1 MPSDF
6 ENDYAYLGTS
16 LPTGK
21 EKKPYRTP
29 SNPMSRRPSLHRRDS
44 SPGPSSS
51 PPRFNSGNRYESD
64 GPVSP
69 IDVANDETISP
80 LDPRRFTPTLHAS
93 LVSEILS
100 LRRDMEGKTRAIDSL
115 EMTLENAKGEVESLH
130 ETLTK
135 SSKENRSLKRQ
146 MQLLEG
152 GSLSA
157 MTELSKERDEALEN
171 IADFRKRLEQSQKRA
186 RTQED
191 EIERTQRL
199 WERDKQN
206 WEEERRNWERKVHVV
221 EGRLKVVLN
230 EVAAAQAAA
239 GSFPRIIEGDF
250 DDSVRDGTTARG
262 SDTNSVRSSSVLGR
276 RRTSTASVSTHDGDP
291 HNLRYSV
298 MSLANGHGPKV
309 DGLNLADEL
318 AFDEEEEDTLGLDDR
333 PDSRC
338 TVPDER
344 PMSMQS
350 RPMSS
355 MMMARRTLDMPL
367 DGHERFGTPDVLE
380 HPKNLDMILDIEEDE
395 KTTIAVPQLF
405 EYRDVGIQYTPPPSP
420 KIVPEP
426 NGVLPI
432 DNSIVDEVDEVLLV
446 NGKSDSN
453 QERKRMSSSTEITP
467 VYKTKESSTVTMP
480 VHTTSS
486 ACQTTAGELPSPPYT
501 PKVQEIPSED
511 STPIASPVPVLFA
524 TPVVTTASIST
535 QTDDVII
542 KDKETHRLEQAIRQ
556 TMPIPMI
563 TIEPPGS
570 NPPSARNSVV
580 LPPQTKSIS
589 CQTDIEPPT
598 DLRSFGMQ
606 TEEIRID
613 KRTSKL
619 PAKLLPSAII
629 DQPMSPESIDLPS
642 PPPMKAFHIPP
653 KSAKRRLRNPPPVEP
668 APVARAPS
676 NGKEP
681 EKLQA
686 YPGNN
691 DNGPLSED
699 VNVKTELR
707 RPFRT
712 SSLFAGF
719 EHISDDEWPEPQ
731 EDLFSDDDLFNRPLA
746 SYTLRSGKLVT
757 KPSPSILDDNPLAE
771 RKEHPEDDHDDD
783 DDDDDEQHSP
793 KSISETKAPNGS
805 QQRAVAA
812 GKSSTVKRPPRP
824 LKLGNVAK
832 QPDIRRTAMIS
843 SSTAAHQAFR
853 PRSPSAPSIGSSA
866 ASTSTATKPPFP
878 VPVRLS
884 SRKIPISASEGA
896 QSPTPYSNG
905 TFPERG
911 MRSREPPLRKVRSA
925 AVVYRTQQHHHHPD
939 RQQSH
944 SPPTMSTSS
953 TCPESPHLPPM
964 PFDEITAPRGG
975 KRSGKMHSNRHPP
988 PPARSHRR
996 DESTNTTNAGLQ
1008 QTSVV
1013 DAIAQTMVGEW
1024 MWKYVRRRKSFGM
1037 TDNNKDGW
1045 ELGKTTEEV
1054 SANITGNGVRHKRW
1068 VWLAPYERAVMW
1080 SSKQPTSGSALLGKS
1095 GRKLT
1100 IQSVLDVK
1108 DDNPLPKGSSPGT
1121 YFNRS
1126 ILILTPQRALKFTAM
1141 TMERHF
1147 VWLTA
1152 LSFLSHSSMGANDLA
1167 SLPPVPH
1174 EEYRPPPGS
1183 SALRRNPI
1191 RDSIRVAKGK
1201 ARPNPANANRSF
1213 ASHPSAV
1220 PELPFDETQGTEPI
1234 TDAADPPIVPR
1245 FSSHSRK
1252 RSNTAPRLPPSAFRS
1267 FSNHTTAPSTYSTTT
1282 AGSSDLYS
1290 PSTMGPSGVQS
1301 GQSSFSHRT
1310 SEASGPSSVGMSNFF
1325 EAVGTVR
1332 MEAFVD
1338 RSEFARQRVGGGHGH
1353 RSKHGGGGGGGGSRR
1368 RRDAH
1373 YWPPNSPETE
1383 FYGSEDGDVFFRN
1396 DDPFRGF

>member
-6 ENDYAYLGTS
+6 ENDYTYLGTS
-16 LPTGK
+16 APKGK
-21 EKKPYRTP
+21 DKKPYRTP

-51 PPRFNSGNRYESD
+51 PPRFSSGNRYESD
-64 GPVSP
+64 GPVNP

-115 EMTLENAKGEVESLH
+115 EMALENAKAETESVN
-130 ETLTK
+130 ETLAK

-186 RTQED
+186 RTQEE
-191 EIERTQRL
+191 EIERAQRL
-199 WERDKQN
+199 WERDKQS

-230 EVAAAQAAA
+230 EVAAAQAA
-239 GSFPRIIEGDF
+239 GSYPRPVEGDF
-250 DDSVRDGTTARG
+250 DDSVRDGPTGRG
-262 SDTNSVRSSSVLGR
+262 SDTNSIRSSSVLGR
-276 RRTSTASVSTHDGDP
+276 RRTSTASASTHDGDP

-355 MMMARRTLDMPL
+355 MLARRVLDMPL
-367 DGHERFGTPDVLE
+367 DAHERFGTLDVIE
-380 HPKNLDMILDIEEDE
+380 HPKNLDVIPDIGEDD
-395 KTTIAVPQLF
+395 KTTIIAAPQF

-420 KIVPEP
+420 KIVPDP
-426 NGVLPI
+426 DILV
-432 DNSIVDEVDEVLLV
+432 VDEAPLV
-446 NGKSDSN
+446 NGASDAN
-453 QERKRMSSSTEITP
+453 PGKGMSSSKETSPGYIT
-467 VYKTKESSTVTMP
+467 KDSGTSTIP
-480 VHTTSS
+480 VHMVSS
-486 ACQTTAGELPSPPYT
+486 ECQTTGELPSPPWT
-501 PKVQEIPSED
+501 PKEEEIPSED
-511 STPIASPVPVLFA
+511 STPIASPAPVIA
-524 TPVVTTASIST
+524 PPVILTASIST
-535 QTDDVII
+535 QTNDVII
-542 KDKETHRLEQAIRQ
+542 KGTETPKLEQAIRQ
-556 TMPIPMI
+556 AMPIPMI

-589 CQTDIEPPT
+589 CQTDIEPVT
-598 DLRSFGMQ
+598 DLRSCGMQ
-606 TEEIRID
+606 TEEIRVD
-613 KRTSKL
+613 KRTPKL

-629 DQPMSPESIDLPS
+629 DQPMRPETVDLPS
-642 PPPMKAFHIPP
+642 PPPIQAFHIPP
-653 KSAKRRLRNPPPVEP
+653 KSAKRRLRSPPPVEP
-668 APVARAPS
+668 APLPRALLT
-676 NGKEP
+676 GKEP

-699 VNVKTELR
+699 VKPELR

-731 EDLFSDDDLFNRPLA
+731 EDLFSDDELFNRPLA

-771 RKEHPEDDHDDD
+771 REELPEE
-783 DDDDDEQHSP
+783 DDEQHSP
-793 KSISETKAPNGS
+793 KSIPETKALNGS
-805 QQRAVAA
+805 QQSAVVA
-812 GKSSTVKRPPRP
+812 GKSTATKRPPRP

-853 PRSPSAPSIGSSA
+853 PRSPSAPSIGSSV
-866 ASTSTATKPPFP
+866 STSTATKPPFP

-884 SRKIPISASEGA
+884 SRKIPISASDGG

-905 TFPERG
+905 NFPDRG
-911 MRSREPPLRKVRSA
+911 IRTREPPLRKVRSA
-925 AVVYRTQQHHHHPD
+925 AVVSRMHHPD

-964 PFDEITAPRGG
+964 PFDEITAPRGR
-975 KRSGKMHSNRHPP
+975 RSGKLQSNRRPP
-988 PPARSHRR
+988 APARSHRR
-996 DESTNTTNAGLQ
+996 DESTNTNTGVQ

-1108 DDNPLPKGSSPGT
+1108 DDNPLPKGSIPGNH
-1121 YFNRS
+1121 FNRS

-1167 SLPPVPH
+1167 TLPPVPH

-1183 SALRRNPI
+1183 SLRRNPI

-1201 ARPNPANANRSF
+1201 TRPTPANSNRSF

-1220 PELPFDETQGTEPI
+1220 PELPFDEAQGTEPI
-1234 TDAADPPIVPR
+1234 NDAADPPNVPR

-1338 RSEFARQRVGGGHGH
+1338 RSEFARQRVGGHGH
-1353 RSKHGGGGGGGGSRR
+1353 RSRHGGGGGGSRR

-1373 YWPPNSPETE
+1373 YWPPNSPDTE

>member
-21 EKKPYRTP
+21 DKKPYRTP

-51 PPRFNSGNRYESD
+51 PPRFNSGSRYESD
-64 GPVSP
+64 GPIPP
-69 IDVANDETISP
+69 IDIANDETISP

-115 EMTLENAKGEVESLH
+115 EMTLENAKAETESLS
-130 ETLTK
+130 ETLAK
-135 SSKENRSLKRQ
+135 NSKENRSLKRQ
-146 MQLLEG
+146 LQLLEG

-157 MTELSKERDEALEN
+157 MTELSKERDDALEN

-191 EIERTQRL
+191 DIERTQRL

-230 EVAAAQAAA
+230 EVAAAQAA
-239 GSFPRIIEGDF
+239 GSFPRSVDGDF
-250 DDSVRDGTTARG
+250 DDSVRDGTTARA

-276 RRTSTASVSTHDGDP
+276 RRTSTASVSTHDGEL

-318 AFDEEEEDTLGLDDR
+318 AFDEEDEDTLGLDDR

-338 TVPDER
+338 TVPDHER

-355 MMMARRTLDMPL
+355 MMARRTLDMSL
-367 DGHERFGTPDVLE
+367 DGHERFGTPDVLD
-380 HPKNLDMILDIEEDE
+380 HPRNLDVIPDVDEDA
-395 KTTIAVPQLF
+395 KATTAVPQF

-426 NGVLPI
+426 DEV
-432 DNSIVDEVDEVLLV
+432 IVDEAPLV
-446 NGKSDSN
+446 NCARCADL
-453 QERKRMSSSTEITP
+453 ERKRTSSSTEITP
-467 VYKTKESSTVTMP
+467 PIYESKDSSTVTVP
-480 VHTTSS
+480 LLTTSS
-486 ACQTTAGELPSPPYT
+486 ACQTTGELPSPPWT
-501 PKVQEIPSED
+501 PKLEEISSEE
-511 STPIASPVPVLFA
+511 STPIASPARIIA
-524 TPVVTTASIST
+524 TPAVTTTASIST

-542 KDKETHRLEQAIRQ
+542 KDKETQNLEQLIRQ
-556 TMPIPMI
+556 AMPIPMI

-570 NPPSARNSVV
+570 NPPSARTSVV

-589 CQTDIEPPT
+589 CQTNIEPLV
-598 DLRSFGMQ
+598 DVRSWGMQ
-606 TEEIRID
+606 TEEIRVD
-613 KRTSKL
+613 KRSAKL

-629 DQPMSPESIDLPS
+629 EPPISPESIDLPS
-642 PPPMKAFHIPP
+642 PPPIQAFHVPP
-653 KSAKRRLRNPPPVEP
+653 KSAKRKLRKPPPVEP
-668 APVARAPS
+668 APLTRPS
-676 NGKEP
+676 SNDKEP
-681 EKLQA
+681 ERLQA

-691 DNGPLSED
+691 DNGPLSDD
-699 VNVKTELR
+699 VKPELR

-731 EDLFSDDDLFNRPLA
+731 EDLFSDDELFNRPLA

-771 RKEHPEDDHDDD
+771 REEHPEAN
-783 DDDDDEQHSP
+783 DEQHSP
-793 KSISETKAPNGS
+793 KSVSELRAHNGP

-812 GKSSTVKRPPRP
+812 KRPPRP

-843 SSTAAHQAFR
+843 SSTAAHQLFR

-866 ASTSTATKPPFP
+866 ASSSTATKPPFP

-884 SRKIPISASEGA
+884 SRKIPTSASEGA

-905 TFPERG
+905 NYPERG
-911 MRSREPPLRKVRSA
+911 FRSREPPLRKVRSA
-925 AVVYRTQQHHHHPD
+925 AVVSRMHHHD

-944 SPPTMSTSS
+944 SPPTMSTTS

-964 PFDEITAPRGG
+964 PVDEITAPRS
-975 KRSGKMHSNRHPP
+975 KRSGKLRSNQYVPP
-988 PPARSHRR
+988 PPRSHRR
-996 DESTNTTNAGLQ
+996 DESNNTNTGIQ

-1037 TDNNKDGW
+1037 TDNSKEGW
-1045 ELGKTTEEV
+1045 ELGKSTEEV

-1108 DDNPLPKGSSPGT
+1108 DDNPLPKGSGPGNH
-1121 YFNRS
+1121 FNRS

-1141 TMERHF
+1141 TIERHF

-1174 EEYRPPPGS
+1174 EEYRPPPNS
-1183 SALRRNPI
+1183 TLRRNPI

-1201 ARPNPANANRSF
+1201 TRPTPASSNRSF

-1220 PELPFDETQGTEPI
+1220 PELPFDEAQGGEPI
-1234 TDAADPPIVPR
+1234 NDAADPPNVPR

-1252 RSNTAPRLPPSAFRS
+1252 RSNTAPRLPPSAFKS

-1338 RSEFARQRVGGGHGH
+1338 RNEFTRQRVGGHGH
-1353 RSKHGGGGGGGGSRR
+1353 RSRQGGGGGRR

-1373 YWPPNSPETE
+1373 YWPPNSPDTE

-1396 DDPFRGF
+1396 EDPFRGF

>member
-6 ENDYAYLGTS
+6 ENDYTYLGTS
-16 LPTGK
+16 LPKGK
-21 EKKPYRTP
+21 DKKPYRTP

-51 PPRFNSGNRYESD
+51 PPRFKYESD

-115 EMTLENAKGEVESLH
+115 ETTLENAKAEADALN
-130 ETLTK
+130 ETLAK

-191 EIERTQRL
+191 EIERAQRL
-199 WERDKQN
+199 WERDKQV
-206 WEEERRNWERKVHVV
+206 WEEERRSWERKVHVV

-230 EVAAAQAAA
+230 EVAAAQAA
-239 GSFPRIIEGDF
+239 GSYPRAIEGDF

-262 SDTNSVRSSSVLGR
+262 SDTNSIRSSSVLGR
-276 RRTSTASVSTHDGDP
+276 RRTSTASISTHDGDP

-298 MSLANGHGPKV
+298 MSLANGHGGPKV

-355 MMMARRTLDMPL
+355 MLARRMLDMPL
-367 DGHERFGTPDVLE
+367 DAHERFGTLDVIE
-380 HPKNLDMILDIEEDE
+380 HPKNLDVIPDAGEDE
-395 KTTIAVPQLF
+395 KTTTTVPQF
-405 EYRDVGIQYTPPPSP
+405 EYKDVGIQYTPPPSP

-426 NGVLPI
+426 DKLVFE
-432 DNSIVDEVDEVLLV
+432 EVPLV
-446 NGKSDSN
+446 NGTSDLN
-453 QERKRMSSSTEITP
+453 QGKRMSSSKDTTP
-467 VYKTKESSTVTMP
+467 VYETKDSGTSTVP
-480 VHTTSS
+480 IHTVSS
-486 ACQTTAGELPSPPYT
+486 ECQTTGELPSPPWT
-501 PKVQEIPSED
+501 PKEEEIASED
-511 STPIASPVPVLFA
+511 STPLASPAPVI
-524 TPVVTTASIST
+524 TTASIST
-535 QTDDVII
+535 QTDDAII
-542 KDKETHRLEQAIRQ
+542 EVVEAQKIEQPVRQ
-556 TMPIPMI
+556 PMPIPMI

-589 CQTDIEPPT
+589 SQTDTEPFT
-598 DLRSFGMQ
+598 ELRSCGMQ
-606 TEEIRID
+606 TEEIRVD
-613 KRTSKL
+613 KRAAKL

-629 DQPMSPESIDLPS
+629 DQPKSPQSSADPPS
-642 PPPMKAFHIPP
+642 PPPIQPFHIPP

-668 APVARAPS
+668 APPPSAPS
-676 NGKEP
+676 TGREP

-691 DNGPLSED
+691 DNGPLAED
-699 VNVKTELR
+699 VKPELR

-719 EHISDDEWPEPQ
+719 EHISDDEWSEPQ
-731 EDLFSDDDLFNRPLA
+731 EDLFSDDELFNRPLA

-757 KPSPSILDDNPLAE
+757 KPCPSILDDNPLAE
-771 RKEHPEDDHDDD
+771 REELPEEE
-783 DDDDDEQHSP
+783 DDDEQHSP
-793 KSISETKAPNGS
+793 KSVTEARPLNGT
-805 QQRAVAA
+805 QQSAVVA
-812 GKSSTVKRPPRP
+812 GKATATRRPPRP

-866 ASTSTATKPPFP
+866 STSTATKPPFP

-905 TFPERG
+905 NFPDRG
-911 MRSREPPLRKVRSA
+911 IRSREPPLRKVRSA
-925 AVVYRTQQHHHHPD
+925 AVVSRMHHPD

-964 PFDEITAPRGG
+964 PVDEITAPRGR
-975 KRSGKMHSNRHPP
+975 RSGKLHSNRQPP
-988 PPARSHRR
+988 APARSHRR
-996 DESTNTTNAGLQ
+996 DESNSTNTGVQ

-1108 DDNPLPKGSSPGT
+1108 DDNPLPKGSNPGNH
-1121 YFNRS
+1121 FSRS

-1183 SALRRNPI
+1183 TLRRNPI

-1201 ARPNPANANRSF
+1201 TRPTPANNANRSF

-1220 PELPFDETQGTEPI
+1220 PELPFDEAQGTEPI
-1234 TDAADPPIVPR
+1234 NDAADPPNVPR

-1252 RSNTAPRLPPSAFRS
+1252 R
-1267 FSNHTTAPSTYSTTT
+1267 
-1282 AGSSDLYS
+1282 
-1290 PSTMGPSGVQS
+1290 
-1301 GQSSFSHRT
+1301 
-1310 SEASGPSSVGMSNFF
+1310 
-1325 EAVGTVR
+1325 
-1332 MEAFVD
+1332 
-1338 RSEFARQRVGGGHGH
+1338 
-1353 RSKHGGGGGGGGSRR
+1353 
-1368 RRDAH
+1368 
-1373 YWPPNSPETE
+1373 
-1383 FYGSEDGDVFFRN
+1383 
-1396 DDPFRGF
+1396 

>member
-6 ENDYAYLGTS
+6 ENDYTYLGTS

-21 EKKPYRTP
+21 DKKPYRTP

-51 PPRFNSGNRYESD
+51 PPRFNSDNRYESD

-69 IDVANDETISP
+69 IDAANDETISP

-100 LRRDMEGKTRAIDSL
+100 LRRDMEAKAKAIDSL
-115 EMTLENAKGEVESLH
+115 EMTLETAKSEAESLS
-130 ETLTK
+130 ETLAR
-135 SSKENRSLKRQ
+135 SSKENRSLKKQ
-146 MQLLEG
+146 IQLLEG
-152 GSLSA
+152 GSMSA
-157 MTELSKERDEALEN
+157 MTELSKERDDALEN
-171 IADFRKRLEQSQKRA
+171 IADFRKRLDQSQKRA
-186 RTQED
+186 RTQEE

-230 EVAAAQAAA
+230 EVAAAQAA
-239 GSFPRIIEGDF
+239 GSFPRGVDGDF
-250 DDSVRDGTTARG
+250 DDSVRDGMTAKG
-262 SDTNSVRSSSVLGR
+262 SDTNSIRSGSAMGR
-276 RRTSTASVSTHDGDP
+276 RRTSTASVSTHDGDL
-291 HNLRYSV
+291 HNVRYSV
-298 MSLANGHGPKV
+298 MSFANGHGHKV

-338 TVPDER
+338 TVPDHER
-344 PMSMQS
+344 PISMQS
-350 RPMSS
+350 RRMSS
-355 MMMARRTLDMPL
+355 RMARRTFDMPL
-367 DGHERFGTPDVLE
+367 DGHERFGTPDVLD
-380 HPKNLDMILDIEEDE
+380 HPKNLNVIPDVEQNE
-395 KTTIAVPQLF
+395 KRTTDVPQL
-405 EYRDVGIQYTPPPSP
+405 EYRDIGIQYTPPPSP
-420 KIVPEP
+420 KVVPEP
-426 NGVLPI
+426 DQVV
-432 DNSIVDEVDEVLLV
+432 VDEAPLV
-446 NGKSDSN
+446 NGASNEN
-453 QERKRMSSSTEITP
+453 QEKNQMSSSTEPMP
-467 VYKTKESSTVTMP
+467 VYESKDSSTVTAP
-480 VHTTSS
+480 VLTTSS
-486 ACQTTAGELPSPPYT
+486 ACQTTGEPPSPPST
-501 PKVQEIPSED
+501 PTVEEIPSEE
-511 STPIASPVPVLFA
+511 STPIASPAPVTEIPLVA
-524 TPVVTTASIST
+524 TASIST

-542 KDKETHRLEQAIRQ
+542 KEKNPQNLEQIIRQ
-556 TMPIPMI
+556 AMPIPMI

-580 LPPQTKSIS
+580 LPPQTKNVS
-589 CQTDIEPPT
+589 CQTYIKPLADV
-598 DLRSFGMQ
+598 RSCGMQ
-606 TEEIRID
+606 TEEIRVD
-613 KRTSKL
+613 KRSAKL

-642 PPPMKAFHIPP
+642 PPPIQEFHVPP
-653 KSAKRRLRNPPPVEP
+653 KSAKRRLRNPPSVEP
-668 APVARAPS
+668 APLTRPS
-676 NGKEP
+676 SKDKEP

-699 VNVKTELR
+699 TKLELR

-719 EHISDDEWPEPQ
+719 EHVSDDEWPEPQ
-731 EDLFSDDDLFNRPLA
+731 EDLFSDDELFNRPLA
-746 SYTLRSGKLVT
+746 SYTLRAGKLVT
-757 KPSPSILDDNPLAE
+757 KPALSILDDNPLAE
-771 RKEHPEDDHDDD
+771 REEHPEEV
-783 DDDDDEQHSP
+783 DEPHSP
-793 KSISETKAPNGS
+793 KSIVETKAPNVPQPRVVPS
-805 QQRAVAA
+805 
-812 GKSSTVKRPPRP
+812 GKFPSAKRPPRP

-843 SSTAAHQAFR
+843 SSTAAHQAYR

-866 ASTSTATKPPFP
+866 ASTSTAAKPPFP

-884 SRKIPISASEGA
+884 SRKIPVSASEGA

-905 TFPERG
+905 NFPERG
-911 MRSREPPLRKVRSA
+911 FLLREPPLRKVRSA
-925 AVVYRTQQHHHHPD
+925 AVVTGMHRPD

-964 PFDEITAPRGG
+964 PVDEITAPRR
-975 KRSGKMHSNRHPP
+975 KRSGKLHSNRQVP

-996 DESTNTTNAGLQ
+996 NESVNTNTSVQ

-1037 TDNNKDGW
+1037 TESNKDGW

-1054 SANITGNGVRHKRW
+1054 SANITGTGVRHKRW

-1095 GRKLT
+1095 GRKLM

-1108 DDNPLPKGSSPGT
+1108 DDNPLPKGSGPGSH
-1121 YFNRS
+1121 FNRS

-1141 TMERHF
+1141 TLERHF

-1183 SALRRNPI
+1183 MLRRNPI
-1191 RDSIRVAKGK
+1191 RDSIRIAKGK
-1201 ARPNPANANRSF
+1201 AKPTPSSSNRSF
-1213 ASHPSAV
+1213 VSHPSAV
-1220 PELPFDETQGTEPI
+1220 PELPFDEANGTEAI
-1234 TDAADPPIVPR
+1234 NDIADPPNVPR

-1252 RSNTAPRLPPSAFRS
+1252 RSNTAPRIPPSVFRS
-1267 FSNHTTAPSTYSTTT
+1267 FSNHTTAPSTHSTAT
-1282 AGSSDLYS
+1282 AGSSDIYS
-1290 PSTMGPSGVQS
+1290 PSIIGPSGVQS

-1338 RSEFARQRVGGGHGH
+1338 RSEYPRQRIGGRSH
-1353 RSKHGGGGGGGGSRR
+1353 RSRHGGAGGSRKGR
-1368 RRDAH
+1368 NAH
-1373 YWPPNSPETE
+1373 YWPPNSPDTE
-1383 FYGSEDGDVFFRN
+1383 FYGSEDGDVLFRN
-1396 DDPFRGF
+1396 EDPFRGF

>member
-6 ENDYAYLGTS
+6 ENDYAYLGSS
-16 LPTGK
+16 LPVGK
-21 EKKPYRTP
+21 DKKPYRTP

-64 GPVSP
+64 GPITL
-69 IDVANDETISP
+69 IDIANDETISP

-100 LRRDMEGKTRAIDSL
+100 LRRDMEAKTRAIDSL
-115 EMTLENAKGEVESLH
+115 EMTLENAKAET
-130 ETLTK
+130 ETLRETLAK
-135 SSKENRSLKRQ
+135 SSKENRSLKKQ
-146 MQLLEG
+146 LQLLEG

-157 MTELSKERDEALEN
+157 MTELSKERDDALEN

-206 WEEERRNWERKVHVV
+206 WEEERRNLERKVHVV

-230 EVAAAQAAA
+230 EVAAAQAA
-239 GSFPRIIEGDF
+239 GSFPRSVDGDF
-250 DDSVRDGTTARG
+250 DDFVRDGTTARA

-276 RRTSTASVSTHDGDP
+276 RRTSTASVSTHDGDL

-318 AFDEEEEDTLGLDDR
+318 AFDEEDEDTLGLDDHR

-338 TVPDER
+338 TVPDHER

-355 MMMARRTLDMPL
+355 MMARHTLDFSL
-367 DGHERFGTPDVLE
+367 DGHERFGTPDVLD
-380 HPKNLDMILDIEEDE
+380 HPKNLDVIPDIEEDA
-395 KTTIAVPQLF
+395 KATPAVPQF

-426 NGVLPI
+426 DEV
-432 DNSIVDEVDEVLLV
+432 IVDEAPLV
-446 NGKSDSN
+446 NCPNCADL
-453 QERKRMSSSTEITP
+453 ERKHTSSSTETTP
-467 VYKTKESSTVTMP
+467 IYETKDSSTVTVP
-480 VHTTSS
+480 LLTTSS
-486 ACQTTAGELPSPPYT
+486 ACQTTGELPSPPWT
-501 PKVQEIPSED
+501 PKLDEISSEE
-511 STPIASPVPVLFA
+511 STPLASPAPFIA
-524 TPVVTTASIST
+524 TPAVTTASIST

-542 KDKETHRLEQAIRQ
+542 KDKETQNLEQLIRQ
-556 TMPIPMI
+556 AMPIPMI

-570 NPPSARNSVV
+570 NPQSGRNSVV

-589 CQTDIEPPT
+589 CQTNIEPLV
-598 DLRSFGMQ
+598 DVRSCGMQ
-606 TEEIRID
+606 TEEIRVD
-613 KRTSKL
+613 KRSAKL

-629 DQPMSPESIDLPS
+629 DPRISPEYIDLPS
-642 PPPMKAFHIPP
+642 PPPIQAFHVPP
-653 KSAKRRLRNPPPVEP
+653 KSAKRKLRKPPPVEP
-668 APVARAPS
+668 APLSRPS
-676 NGKEP
+676 SNDKEP
-681 EKLQA
+681 EKLQTLQA

-691 DNGPLSED
+691 DNGPLSDD
-699 VNVKTELR
+699 VKPELR
-707 RPFRT
+707 RPFRN

-719 EHISDDEWPEPQ
+719 EHISDDEWPVPQ
-731 EDLFSDDDLFNRPLA
+731 GDLFSDDELFNRPLA
-746 SYTLRSGKLVT
+746 SYTLRAGKLVT

-771 RKEHPEDDHDDD
+771 REEHPDTNE
-783 DDDDDEQHSP
+783 EQYSP
-793 KSISETKAPNGS
+793 KSVSELRAHNGP
-805 QQRAVAA
+805 QQRAVAS
-812 GKSSTVKRPPRP
+812 GKSSTAKRPPRP

-884 SRKIPISASEGA
+884 SRKIPTSASEGA

-905 TFPERG
+905 NYLERG
-911 MRSREPPLRKVRSA
+911 FRSRDPPLRKVRSA
-925 AVVYRTQQHHHHPD
+925 AVVSRTQYHD

-944 SPPTMSTSS
+944 SPPTMSTTS

-964 PFDEITAPRGG
+964 PVDEITAPRS
-975 KRSGKMHSNRHPP
+975 KRSGKPRSNRQIPP
-988 PPARSHRR
+988 PPRSHRR
-996 DESTNTTNAGLQ
+996 DESNNTNTGIQ

-1037 TDNNKDGW
+1037 TDNSKEGW
-1045 ELGKTTEEV
+1045 ELGKSTEEV

-1108 DDNPLPKGSSPGT
+1108 DDNPLPKGSSPSNH
-1121 YFNRS
+1121 FNRS

-1141 TMERHF
+1141 TIERHF

-1183 SALRRNPI
+1183 TLRRNPI

-1201 ARPNPANANRSF
+1201 ARPTPASSNRSF

-1220 PELPFDETQGTEPI
+1220 PELPFDEAQQGEPI
-1234 TDAADPPIVPR
+1234 NDVADPPNVPR

-1252 RSNTAPRLPPSAFRS
+1252 RSNTAPRLPPSAFKS

-1282 AGSSDLYS
+1282 ACSSDLYS

-1338 RSEFARQRVGGGHGH
+1338 RNEFPRQRVGGHGH
-1353 RSKHGGGGGGGGSRR
+1353 RSRQGGGGGGRR

-1373 YWPPNSPETE
+1373 YWPPNSPDTE
-1383 FYGSEDGDVFFRN
+1383 FYGSEDGDVLFRN
-1396 DDPFRGF
+1396 EDPFRGF